1 MMRGIFKSACRC
13 SQRWSSSFSLPA
25 REANTLKRKLQQ
37 ALPENVNYAVKSS
50 FLLSFLESARSS
62 AKLKEANTQERKF
75 EDVVKSA
82 EQAAVLVLVY

>member
-1 MMRGIFKSACRC
+1 VVQKECRRRLRKR
-13 SQRWSSSFSLPA
+13 RWGLAASG
-25 REANTLKRKLQQ
+25 

-50 FLLSFLESARSS
+50 YLLGFLESVPEVS
-62 AKLKEANTQERKF
+62 AKLKEPETKEHKF